1 MEINNFKFAWLV
13 ARKVI
18 FKMINS
24 DCVNNAIKT
33 VFSVNIFR
41 IIASNVPILAT
52 SLTELAF

>member
-1 MEINNFKFAWLV
+1 MVINNFKFAWLV

-18 FKMINS
+18 FKTINS
-24 DCVNNAIKT
+24 DCVNNAIKA